1 MLQLIEGG
9 RKLVRDDSSGL
20 GRLVSVVL
28 FGDTAGQQSPIV
40 LIQVNLPRV
49 FGSGVLADL
58 LLNILDV
65 AVVWIVS
72 SEREVLK

>member
-1 MLQLIEGG
+1 MQLVEGRG
-9 RKLVRDDSSGL
+9 KLVRDDSSGL

-28 FGDTAGQQSPIV
+28 LCDTTGQQLPMSS
-40 LIQVNLPRV
+40 IQVNLPRV
-49 FGSGVLADL
+49 LGSGVFADL

>member
-1 MLQLIEGG
+1 MLQLVERG
-9 RKLVRDDSSGL
+9 RELVRDDGSGL

-49 FGSGVLADL
+49 LGSGVLADL
-58 LLNILDV
+58 LLNVLDV
-65 AVVWIVS
+65 AVV
-72 SEREVLK
+72 